1 MILPSRWTI
10 SALVSLLLPFFKQ
23 ALHFVV
29 PCTYLHTD
37 GAIFPSMMMD
47 LQEFLYSIKL
57 ARSLD
62 CIFIRHM
69 YIAITQLQ
77 AVKPLVLLSDKVEK
91 FHISKHVYITY
102 IRYSRCHIHKRKKN
116 TSLY

>member
-10 SALVSLLLPFFKQ
+10 SALVSLLLPFFKL
-23 ALHFVV
+23 ALHFIV

-37 GAIFPSMMMD
+37 GAIFPSMMID

-57 ARSLD
+57 VRSLD
-62 CIFIRHM
+62 CIFNRHM

-77 AVKPLVLLSDKVEK
+77 AVKPLVFKVIK
-91 FHISKHVYITY
+91 
-102 IRYSRCHIHKRKKN
+102 
-116 TSLY
+116 